1 MISLSAEQKTIEGIF
16 GATNETY
23 VIPAYQRPYSWELD
37 QFYELVRDLMK
48 AYQEDDVYFLGN
60 IIMARSKS
68 YDNDGRNSVVD
79 GQQRIITLWT
89 LIKMLALYLPD
100 INSLQSALYVIPW
113 SGKDKLPKID
123 SMIFENSDDE
133 AIKQVLDYDRETLE
147 VRYQEV
153 ANGNSI
159 SEDKCKSRVET
170 ALLFFYQQLV
180 VFQND
185 DFDLGKFAQF
195 LMKKVYLL
203 PIVQSADEQQDAENK
218 ALTIFETINNRGKDL
233 EDADIFKARLY
244 DSAYTKEQ
252 RKEFIDMWR
261 DFKRECAEQKVSID
275 DIFRYYSHVIRGREK
290 ITTTEKRMREF
301 FSNEPFS
308 PLKTQSYK
316 EVMEDLNR
324 ILSVLKYLNKHRG
337 DDEEIG
343 TWLQI
348 ISAYTNQYPTYAIVV
363 YLYYHNVES
372 DTEKTAFVD
381 FLKSVIR
388 YCFYMGST
396 TTVKFNIYNIIKVIA
411 NEGKVDPNYVNVT
424 IETLPHLGR
433 LQNAFALLAYYLDTN
448 KGIPTRYTID
458 KIVNLRDEWLLGDD
472 WHYDNLN
479 DICNSIGN
487 LVVLDIPKRY
497 NSLKDKYG
505 YYSQSEDE
513 YVNTI
518 FTSPTFTYQNWKDR
532 NKHMNQLLVRFF
544 NNPQDYDQQ
553 SEN

>member
-1 MISLSAEQKTIEGIF
+1 
-16 GATNETY
+16 
-23 VIPAYQRPYSWELD
+23 
-37 QFYELVRDLMK
+37 
-48 AYQEDDVYFLGN
+48 
-60 IIMARSKS
+60 
-68 YDNDGRNSVVD
+68 
-79 GQQRIITLWT
+79 
-89 LIKMLALYLPD
+89 
-100 INSLQSALYVIPW
+100 
-113 SGKDKLPKID
+113 
-123 SMIFENSDDE
+123 
-133 AIKQVLDYDRETLE
+133 
-147 VRYQEV
+147 
-153 ANGNSI
+153 
-159 SEDKCKSRVET
+159 
-170 ALLFFYQQLV
+170 
-180 VFQND
+180 
-185 DFDLGKFAQF
+185 
-195 LMKKVYLL
+195 
-203 PIVQSADEQQDAENK
+203 
-218 ALTIFETINNRGKDL
+218 
-233 EDADIFKARLY
+233 
-244 DSAYTKEQ
+244 
-252 RKEFIDMWR
+252 MWR